1 MTAPLNQPL
10 PDPAAAD
17 PGLAGPGG
25 TGLDAAR
32 LGGIALDSDGQ
43 ELLSAEAAAEPVAAT
58 EPRLARRALTSLR
71 HDPVALISVLVVILL
86 AVVAVLAPV
95 LAPHNPLHA
104 FSNGLSNDGAP
115 VHPGST
121 FLLGTDPNGRDVLS
135 RMIYGARVSL
145 LVGVVATGLAS
156 IIGIII
162 GGLAGYVG
170 GVLESVLMRFTDI
183 VLSFPILLFC
193 IALIAI
199 TGPSTRNVVLV
210 IAFAYWTYLA
220 RIVRGLV
227 LSLKERE
234 FVTAARTLGVGHAK
248 ILWRHILPHLTP
260 AIIVYSTLGVASSIL
275 IEASLS
281 YLGIGVP
288 LPQASW
294 GQMIS
299 QGQEYFQ
306 TAPWLLIAPGVA
318 LVITV
323 LAFNLAGDWLTD
335 LLDPAAAET
344 GR

>member
-1 MTAPLNQPL
+1 MTAPPSVPL
-10 PDPAAAD
+10 PGQPQ
-17 PGLAGPGG
+17 PGEPLPGEPLLAPPYAEPG
-25 TGLDAAR
+25 A
-32 LGGIALDSDGQ
+32 
-43 ELLSAEAAAEPVAAT
+43 SAEPTAAEPTAAAEPT
-58 EPRLARRALTSLR
+58 LGRRALASLR
-71 HDPVALISVLVVILL
+71 RDPIALIAVLLVVAL
-86 AVVAVLAPV
+86 AVVAIFVPLIAPYD
-95 LAPHNPLHA
+95 PLHA
-104 FSNGLSNDGAP
+104 YSNGLSANGAP
-115 VHPGST
+115 VPPGST

-135 RMIYGARVSL
+135 RLIFGARVSL

-156 IIGIII
+156 VIGVLV
-162 GGLAGYVG
+162 GGIAGYAG
-170 GVLESVLMRFTDI
+170 GITEAILMRITDV

-199 TGPSTRNVVLV
+199 TGPSIRNVMLV
-210 IAFAYWTYLA
+210 IAFGYWTYLA

-234 FVTAARTLGVGHAK
+234 FVTAARTLGIGHAA
-248 ILWRHILPHLTP
+248 ILRRHILPHLVP
-260 AIIVYSTLGVASSIL
+260 AIIVYSTLGVATSIL

-306 TAPWLLIAPGVA
+306 SAPWLLIAPGVA
-318 LVITV
+318 LILTV

-335 LLDPAAAET
+335 LLDPATSEG

>member
-1 MTAPLNQPL
+1 MTAPPSEAL
-10 PDPAAAD
+10 PSSA
-17 PGLAGPGG
+17 PG
-25 TGLDAAR
+25 TV
-32 LGGIALDSDGQ
+32 
-43 ELLSAEAAAEPVAAT
+43 AAEPTAVT
-58 EPRLARRALTSLR
+58 EPGLARRALTSLR
-71 HDPVALISVLVVILL
+71 RDPVALI
-86 AVVAVLAPV
+86 AVLAVIV
-95 LAPHNPLHA
+95 LALVAVFAPLLA
-104 FSNGLSNDGAP
+104 PYDPLKAYSDGLAANGAP
-115 VHPGST
+115 VAPGHE

-135 RMIYGARVSL
+135 RMIFGARVSL

-156 IIGIII
+156 VIGVLVGGIAGYA
-162 GGLAGYVG
+162 GGLVD
-170 GVLESVLMRFTDI
+170 SILMRITDV

-193 IALIAI
+193 VALIAI
-199 TGPSTRNVVLV
+199 TGPSTRNVMLV
-210 IAFAYWTYLA
+210 IAFGYWTYLA
-220 RIVRGLV
+220 RIVRSLV

-234 FVTAARTLGVGHAK
+234 FVTAAKTLGIGHAA
-248 ILWRHILPHLTP
+248 ILRRHILPHLVP

-306 TAPWLLIAPGVA
+306 AAPWLLIAPGIA
-318 LVITV
+318 LIVTV

-335 LLDPAAAET
+335 LLDPATSEG

>member
-1 MTAPLNQPL
+1 VTAPPVGPL
-10 PDPAAAD
+10 LGEPPAA
-17 PGLAGPGG
+17 
-25 TGLDAAR
+25 
-32 LGGIALDSDGQ
+32 
-43 ELLSAEAAAEPVAAT
+43 EAEPTAAT
-58 EPRLARRALTSLR
+58 EPGLGRRALASLR
-71 HDPVALISVLVVILL
+71 RDPVALIAVTAVIVLAL
-86 AVVAVLAPV
+86 VAVLAPL
-95 LAPHNPLHA
+95 LAPYDPLKA
-104 FSNGLSNDGAP
+104 YSNGLSADGAP
-115 VHPGST
+115 VSPGSA

-135 RMIYGARVSL
+135 RMIFGARVSL

-156 IIGIII
+156 VIGVLV
-162 GGLAGYVG
+162 GGIAGYAG
-170 GVLESVLMRFTDI
+170 GIVDSILMRITDV

-193 IALIAI
+193 VALIAI
-199 TGPSTRNVVLV
+199 TGPSTRNVMLV
-210 IAFAYWTYLA
+210 IAFGYWTYLA

-234 FVTAARTLGVGHAK
+234 FVTAARTLGIGHAA
-248 ILWRHILPHLTP
+248 ILRRHILPHLVP
-260 AIIVYSTLGVASSIL
+260 AIIVYSTLGVATSIL

-318 LVITV
+318 LIVTV

-335 LLDPAAAET
+335 LLDPAGEA

>member
-1 MTAPLNQPL
+1 VTVPLNQEL
-10 PDPAAAD
+10 PDPAAALD
-17 PGLAGPGG
+17 TIGLATIEP
-25 TGLDAAR
+25 TV
-32 LGGIALDSDGQ
+32 
-43 ELLSAEAAAEPVAAT
+43 EVAEPTALT
-58 EPRLARRALTSLR
+58 EPRLARRILSSLR
-71 HDPVALISVLVVILL
+71 RDPVALISVLVVIAL
-86 AVVAVLAPV
+86 AVVAILAPV
-95 LAPHNPLHA
+95 LAPYDPLHA
-104 FSNGLSNDGAP
+104 FANGLAANGAP

-121 FLLGTDPNGRDVLS
+121 FPLGTDPNGRDVLS
-135 RMIYGARVSL
+135 RLIYGARVSL

-156 IIGIII
+156 LIGIII
-162 GGLAGYVG
+162 GGIAGYVG
-170 GVLESVLMRFTDI
+170 GIVESVLMRFTDV

-199 TGPSTRNVVLV
+199 TGPNTRNVVLV
-210 IAFAYWTYLA
+210 IAFGYWTYLA

-234 FVTAARTLGVGHAK
+234 FVTAARTLGVGHGK
-248 ILWRHILPHLTP
+248 ILRRHILPHLVP

-299 QGQEYFQ
+299 QGQQYFQ

-318 LVITV
+318 LILTV

-335 LLDPAAAET
+335 LLDPATTEG

>member
-1 MTAPLNQPL
+1 VTAPPVGPL
-10 PDPAAAD
+10 LGEPAV
-17 PGLAGPGG
+17 
-25 TGLDAAR
+25 
-32 LGGIALDSDGQ
+32 
-43 ELLSAEAAAEPVAAT
+43 AAETEPTAAT
-58 EPRLARRALTSLR
+58 EPGLGRRALSSLR
-71 HDPVALISVLVVILL
+71 RDPVAL
-86 AVVAVLAPV
+86 VAVLAVIALTLVAVFAPL
-95 LAPHNPLHA
+95 LAPYDPLKA
-104 FSNGLSNDGAP
+104 YSTGLSAQGAP
-115 VHPGST
+115 VGPSSS

-135 RMIYGARVSL
+135 RLLYGARVSL

-156 IIGIII
+156 VIGVLV
-162 GGLAGYVG
+162 GGIAGYAG
-170 GVLESVLMRFTDI
+170 GIVDSILMRITDV

-193 IALIAI
+193 VALIAI
-199 TGPSTRNVVLV
+199 TGPSTRNVMLV

-234 FVTAARTLGVGHAK
+234 FVTAARTLGTGHAA
-248 ILWRHILPHLTP
+248 ILRRHILPHLVP
-260 AIIVYSTLGVASSIL
+260 AIIVYSTLGVATSIL

-299 QGQEYFQ
+299 QGQQYFQ

-318 LVITV
+318 LIVTV

-335 LLDPAAAET
+335 LLDPATAEA

>member
-1 MTAPLNQPL
+1 MTAPPYQPS
-10 PDPAAAD
+10 PDSAGAINFAAAD
-17 PGLAGPGG
+17 P
-25 TGLDAAR
+25 DAVMT
-32 LGGIALDSDGQ
+32 LG
-43 ELLSAEAAAEPVAAT
+43 AEPIVLP
-58 EPRLARRALTSLR
+58 EPGLGRRVLSSLR
-71 HDPVALISVLVVILL
+71 RDPVALISVLVVICL
-86 AVVAVLAPV
+86 AIVAIFAPV
-95 LAPHNPLHA
+95 LAPYNPLHE
-104 FSNGLSNDGAP
+104 FPNGLKADGAP
-115 VHPGST
+115 IHPDST

-145 LVGVVATGLAS
+145 IVGVVATGLAS

-162 GGLAGYVG
+162 GGIAGYVG
-170 GVLESVLMRFTDI
+170 GIVESVLMRFTDV

-193 IALIAI
+193 VALIAI
-199 TGPSTRNVVLV
+199 TGPNTRNVVLV
-210 IAFAYWTYLA
+210 IAFGYWTYLA

-234 FVTAARTLGVGHAK
+234 FVTAARTLGVRHAK
-248 ILWRHILPHLTP
+248 ILWRHILPHLVP
-260 AIIVYSTLGVASSIL
+260 AIIVYTTLGIATSIL

-288 LPQASW
+288 IPQASW

-318 LVITV
+318 LIITV

-335 LLDPAAAET
+335 LLDPAAAEI

>member
-1 MTAPLNQPL
+1 MTAPPEGSFLSGQL
-10 PDPAAAD
+10 PTAAVEPAAAAELAAAAD
-17 PGLAGPGG
+17 EPGLG
-25 TGLDAAR
+25 
-32 LGGIALDSDGQ
+32 
-43 ELLSAEAAAEPVAAT
+43 
-58 EPRLARRALTSLR
+58 RRALTSLR
-71 HDPVALISVLVVILL
+71 RDPVALISVLAVIVL
-86 AVVAVLAPV
+86 ALVAVFAPL
-95 LAPHNPLHA
+95 LAPHNPLQA
-104 FSNGLSNDGAP
+104 YPNGLSSDGAP
-115 VHPGST
+115 VEPGSS

-135 RMIYGARVSL
+135 RLIFGARVSL

-156 IIGIII
+156 IIGVLV
-162 GGLAGYVG
+162 GGIAGYAG
-170 GVLESVLMRFTDI
+170 GIVDSVLMRITDV

-199 TGPSTRNVVLV
+199 TGPSTRNVMLV
-210 IAFAYWTYLA
+210 IAFGYWTYLA

-234 FVTAARTLGVGHAK
+234 FVVAARTLGIGHRA
-248 ILWRHILPHLTP
+248 ILRRHILPHLIP
-260 AIIVYSTLGVASSIL
+260 AIIVYSTLGIATSIL

-299 QGQEYFQ
+299 QGQQYFQ

-318 LVITV
+318 LVLTV

-335 LLDPAAAET
+335 LLDPET
-344 GR
+344 SGDRR

>member
-1 MTAPLNQPL
+1 VTAPPVGPL
-10 PDPAAAD
+10 LGEPPAA
-17 PGLAGPGG
+17 
-25 TGLDAAR
+25 
-32 LGGIALDSDGQ
+32 
-43 ELLSAEAAAEPVAAT
+43 EAEPTAAT
-58 EPRLARRALTSLR
+58 EPGLGRRALASLR
-71 HDPVALISVLVVILL
+71 RDPVALIAVTAVIVLAL
-86 AVVAVLAPV
+86 VAVLAPL
-95 LAPHNPLHA
+95 LAPYDPLKA
-104 FSNGLSNDGAP
+104 YSNGLSADGAP
-115 VHPGST
+115 VSPGSA

-135 RMIYGARVSL
+135 RMIFGARVSL

-156 IIGIII
+156 VIGVLV
-162 GGLAGYVG
+162 GGIAGYAG
-170 GVLESVLMRFTDI
+170 GIVDSILMRITDV

-193 IALIAI
+193 VALIAI
-199 TGPSTRNVVLV
+199 TGPSTRNVMLV
-210 IAFAYWTYLA
+210 IAFGYWTYLA

-234 FVTAARTLGVGHAK
+234 FVTAARTLGIGHAA
-248 ILWRHILPHLTP
+248 ILRRHILPHLVP
-260 AIIVYSTLGVASSIL
+260 AIIVYSTLGVATSIL

-288 LPQASW
+288 LQQASW

-318 LVITV
+318 LIVTV

-335 LLDPAAAET
+335 LLDPAGEA

>member
-1 MTAPLNQPL
+1 MTAPPAGPL
-10 PDPAAAD
+10 PGALSSSEPAPAV
-17 PGLAGPGG
+17 
-25 TGLDAAR
+25 
-32 LGGIALDSDGQ
+32 
-43 ELLSAEAAAEPVAAT
+43 EAEPTAAAEPG
-58 EPRLARRALTSLR
+58 LGRRALASLR
-71 HDPVALISVLVVILL
+71 RDPVALISVIMVIAL
-86 AVVAVLAPV
+86 AVVAVFAPLLAPYD
-95 LAPHNPLHA
+95 PLKA
-104 FSNGLSNDGAP
+104 YSNGLSAQGAP
-115 VHPGST
+115 VAPGST

-135 RMIYGARVSL
+135 RMIYGAQVSL

-156 IIGIII
+156 VIGVLVGGIAGYA
-162 GGLAGYVG
+162 GGLVD
-170 GVLESVLMRFTDI
+170 SVLMRITDM

-193 IALIAI
+193 VALIAI
-199 TGPSTRNVVLV
+199 TGPSTRNVMLV
-210 IAFAYWTYLA
+210 IAFGYWTYLA

-234 FVTAARTLGVGHAK
+234 FVTASRTLGLGHAA
-248 ILWRHILPHLTP
+248 ILRRHILPHLVP

-306 TAPWLLIAPGVA
+306 SAPWLLIAPGVA
-318 LVITV
+318 LIVTV

-335 LLDPAAAET
+335 LLDPET
-344 GR
+344 TGARR

>member
-1 MTAPLNQPL
+1 VTAPISL

-17 PGLAGPGG
+17 PGLAV
-25 TGLDAAR
+25 TA
-32 LGGIALDSDGQ
+32 
-43 ELLSAEAAAEPVAAT
+43 AAAEPV
-58 EPRLARRALTSLR
+58 LAQPGLGRRVLSSLR
-71 HDPVALISVLVVILL
+71 RDPVALISVLVVIAL
-86 AVVAVLAPV
+86 AVTAVLAPE
-95 LAPHNPLHA
+95 LAPYNPLHA
-104 FSNGLSNDGAP
+104 YPSGLAADGAP
-115 VHPGST
+115 VHPDGT

-135 RMIYGARVSL
+135 RMIFGARVSL

-156 IIGIII
+156 IIGIVI
-162 GGLAGYVG
+162 GGIAGYAG
-170 GVLESVLMRFTDI
+170 GLIESVLMRLTDV

-210 IAFAYWTYLA
+210 IAFGYWTYLA

-234 FVTAARTLGVGHAK
+234 FVTAARTLGVSHAK
-248 ILWRHILPHLTP
+248 ILWRHILPHLMP
-260 AIIVYSTLGVASSIL
+260 AVIVYSTLGVASSIL

-306 TAPWLLIAPGVA
+306 TAPWLLIFPGIA
-318 LVITV
+318 LIITV

-335 LLDPAAAET
+335 LLDPAAAGA